1 MNDFSI
7 CIPTKFIVGKNSPA
21 QVGQEIARLGGNR
34 VLLVHDGGVYLKA
47 LLDTVR
53 ASLAEAGLAVC
64 ELPEPALR
72 PSLSLIRRG
81 IETVRENGVDFV
93 LAVGG
98 GTVMD
103 TAKGIA
109 FLAEN
114 DGPFT
119 DYVLYR
125 SASPKCLPCG
135 CVCTLSGTGSEI
147 SATAMIL
154 DDEEDPPI
162 KYPLFQESL
171 RFRFSILDPSLTLS
185 LPMKQ
190 TLSGAFDA
198 FTHVMEHYFNGESG
212 YDMQDRLCEGV
223 MRSLIENMR
232 AVVKDPQDYET
243 RAQLQMGATLANST
257 LLGMGCDSDWAVHY
271 MENTITTATH
281 QPHGW
286 DLAIIAPAWFKY
298 TWRKDPKKAEQF
310 ALRVLEVPAGK
321 TREETVLAGVETFP
335 AFLKEVGLPVSLA
348 EIGVTEEELPEY
360 ARRAFATAGQERL
373 GGVSRLDYDDVL
385 AVYKLAMG

>member
-1 MNDFSI
+1 MNDFTI

-21 QVGQEIARLGGNR
+21 QAGQEIVRCSGTR
-34 VLLVHDGGVYLKA
+34 VLLVHDGGAYLKT

-53 ASLAEAGLAVC
+53 SSLAQAGLFFR
-64 ELPEPALR
+64 ELPEPALK
-72 PSLSLIRRG
+72 PSLTLVQRG
-81 IETVRENGVDFV
+81 VAFLKENALDFV

-103 TAKGIA
+103 TAKAIA
-109 FLAEN
+109 FFAEN
-114 DGPFT
+114 DGPLT

-125 SASPKCLPCG
+125 SFSPRCMPCG
-135 CVCTLSGTGSEI
+135 CICTLSGTGSEI
-147 SATAMIL
+147 SGTAMIL
-154 DDEEDPPI
+154 DDEVDPPI

-171 RFRFSILDPSLTLS
+171 RFCFSILDPSLTLS

-232 AVVKDPQDYET
+232 AVTKDPLDYET

-257 LLGMGCDSDWAVHY
+257 LLGMGCDSDWAIHY
-271 MENTITTATH
+271 MENPVTTATH

-286 DLAIIAPAWFKY
+286 DLAIIAPAWFAY
-298 TWRKDPKKAEQF
+298 TWHKDPKKAEQF
-310 ALRVLEVPAGK
+310 ALRVLEVPAGS
-321 TREETVLAGVETFP
+321 TREESVLAGVKAFR
-335 AFLKEVGLPVSLA
+335 AFLKEVGLPSSLK
-348 EIGVTEEELPEY
+348 EIGVKEEELPEY
-360 ARRAFATAGQERL
+360 ARRAFVTAGQERL

-385 AVYKLAMG
+385 AVYRLALE